1 MQIIQ
6 NIKDLDKAFEPYLEK
21 AMILTR
27 DEIFEVVSRKVSD
40 YYNEPVFNDPDP
52 TEPDYYNRT
61 GTLMES
67 LTASHVTKS
76 GNSMEFRVGWDD
88 EYISYTYPGWKR
100 RWGRGLAGKNYATG
114 DDVLTY
120 FNTGRHGGDEFTGD
134 HNYFDEALEEIKS
147 RGGIDNILKKNLKK
161 LGVPIK

>member
-6 NIKDLDKAFEPYLEK
+6 NIKDLDKVFESYLEK

-67 LTASHVTKS
+67 LTASHITKS

-88 EYISYTYPGWKR
+88 EYLTFRYPRGFTHKTYGDAYNGITGLQVLQAFNSGTHGYTVIG
-100 RWGRGLAGKNYATG
+100 
-114 DDVLTY
+114 
-120 FNTGRHGGDEFTGD
+120 E
-134 HNYFDEALEEIKS
+134 HNYWDEALAEL
-147 RGGIDNILKKNLKK
+147 GGEQGIINIFKANCKKVGL
-161 LGVPIK
+161 PIT